1 MVSVPIF
8 SLFFPIFPAEEVLAY
23 LAICDRLVRE
33 ADGGYRSNAIREI
46 PD

>member
-8 SLFFPIFPAEEVLAY
+8 TISPIFPAEEVLAY